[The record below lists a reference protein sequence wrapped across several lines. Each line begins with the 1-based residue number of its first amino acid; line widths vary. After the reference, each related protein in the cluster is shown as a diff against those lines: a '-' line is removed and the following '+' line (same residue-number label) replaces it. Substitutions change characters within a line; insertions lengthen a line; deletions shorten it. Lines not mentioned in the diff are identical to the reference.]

1 MISSGFNR
9 NFLPQFVIILWKF
22 PLPLSSKTLIA
33 SPKTPRLRLF
43 SWSTCV
49 THSCRSISQPVTQL
63 SDWHF
68 ISISIHSI
76 FIVLNGSLCIVYFWR
91 SLRDLLD
98 LNNTK
103 AAISV
108 CLSFL
113 SFVCFLKELSV
124 PMCFVF
130 NWNVSDFE
138 LGGMFPALCFLL
150 LLFCSNICRVF
161 WGMFLVGLGWLFNL
175 GWNKII

>member
-68 ISISIHSI
+68 IRISIHSI
-76 FIVLNGSLCIVYFWR
+76 FIVLNGSLCSVYFWR

-130 NWNVSDFE
+130 N
-138 LGGMFPALCFLL
+138 
-150 LLFCSNICRVF
+150 
-161 WGMFLVGLGWLFNL
+161 
-175 GWNKII
+175 